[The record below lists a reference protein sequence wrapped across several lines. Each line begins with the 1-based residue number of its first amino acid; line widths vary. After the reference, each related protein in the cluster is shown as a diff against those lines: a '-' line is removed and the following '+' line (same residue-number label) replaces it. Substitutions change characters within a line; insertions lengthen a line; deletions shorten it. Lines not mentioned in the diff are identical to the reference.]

1 MEDAQIIDLFWARK
15 EQAISE
21 TSEKYGIY
29 CFSIAKRILSSEED
43 AQESV
48 NDTWLAAW
56 NTMPPHRPSILSVFL
71 GKITRRI
78 SIDRWRKNTAGKR
91 GGGQVECALD
101 ELEYCISESGEPDR
115 EVDRIVL
122 TDILNRFLSGLS
134 KDARIIFLQR
144 YWYLLSIRDIAVNL
158 GISESKVKTSLMRSR
173 QRLKEML
180 KVEGIW
186 V

>member
-1 MEDAQIIDLFWARK
+1 MSELIGK
-15 EQAISE
+15 EGEQNLLLVE
-21 TSEKYGIY
+21 G
-29 CFSIAKRILSSEED
+29 FDGWGLD
-43 AQESV
+43 
-48 NDTWLAAW
+48 
-56 NTMPPHRPSILSVFL
+56 FL
-71 GKITRRI
+71 G
-78 SIDRWRKNTAGKR
+78 
-91 GGGQVECALD
+91 ALD

>member
-1 MEDAQIIDLFWARK
+1 MDDAQIIDLYWARS
-15 EQAISE
+15 ELAISE
-21 TSEKYGIY
+21 TSKKYGTY

-43 AQESV
+43 AKESV

-56 NTMPPHRPSILSVFL
+56 NTMPPHRPSILSAFL

-91 GGGQVECALD
+91 GGGQVESALD
-101 ELEYCISESGEPDR
+101 ELEDCISESGEPDR

-144 YWYLLSIRDIAVNL
+144 YWYLLSIRDLAANQGV
-158 GISESKVKTSLMRSR
+158 SESKVKTSLMRSR
-173 QRLKEML
+173 KKLKEML
-180 KVEGIW
+180 KGEGIW